1 MFTKMIAAVCVVTT
15 AMAMACIGPPDDV
28 KQEHVLPS
36 SLKDPGGDQIGT
48 VSLGLST
55 GNMIW
60 VDATGLPVGS
70 QLTGFDGSGF
80 LWTIDRETGCRAP
93 SPNFSGLEHYY
104 TGQNCTG
111 THYVGGQALPE
122 PNVVFTI
129 SGDSNS
135 YYRTI
140 DSPFVTVGTSSMMS
154 YGFCQNVGFGFRSLI
169 LASKVP
175 VYTGTPPSSCYAPPL
190 RRVIAD

>member
-1 MFTKMIAAVCVVTT
+1 MFTKTLMTMCAVLAAMT
-15 AMAMACIGPPDDV
+15 MACIGPPDETR
-28 KQEHVLPS
+28 QG
-36 SLKDPGGDQIGT
+36 LKDQIGT
-48 VSLGLST
+48 LSLGLSS
-55 GNMIW
+55 NMTW
-60 VDATGLPVGS
+60 VDATGVPVGN

-80 LWTIDRETGCRAP
+80 LWTIDRETGGRAP

-140 DSPFVTVGTSSMMS
+140 DSPFVMVGTSSMMS
-154 YGFCQNVGFGFRSLI
+154 FGFCQNVGYGLRSLI
-169 LASKVP
+169 LASKVLI
-175 VYTGTPPSSCYAPPL
+175 YTGTPPSPGYVPPL
-190 RRVIAD
+190 RRVIAN